1 MGRAGDGLTAV
12 PRPVW
17 FVNFAMAPKF
27 LGFGKSFRKIF
38 WNGTFI
44 NGIKRYRNMFALS

>member
-17 FVNFAMAPKF
+17 FVTGIMGSKF
-27 LGFGKSFRKIF
+27 LGFEKSFRKNF
-38 WNGTFI
+38 WNRRFI